1 MTPANSSRLRMQ
13 KIPSMTLTG
22 QITPFTCPLACLESF
37 ARDHELAYT
46 QESLLRDHAK
56 MCNVGTKHG
65 DQDASGSLNLIEFVK
80 LCQHLGLQPHWIP
93 VLYPEVIFPMLHS
106 LTREESVIFFIVRFD
121 GRGGATHYVRYSHMS
136 APGVFEV
143 MNPQF
148 SAPLF
153 HPISWEQLLA
163 WETYCVRLTAPEPQ
177 PK

>member
-1 MTPANSSRLRMQ
+1 
-13 KIPSMTLTG
+13 MTLTG

-37 ARDHELAYT
+37 AQDLELPYT
-46 QESLLRDHAK
+46 QDSLLRDHAK
-56 MCNVGTKHG
+56 MCNVGTKHD
-65 DQDASGSLNLIEFVK
+65 DQAASGALNLIQFVD
-80 LCQHLGLQPHWIP
+80 LCQDLGLQPKLFHDLLPEATIP
-93 VLYPEVIFPMLHS
+93 LLLR
-106 LTREESVIFFIVRFD
+106 LTPRETVIFFIVRFD
-121 GRGGATHYVRYSHMS
+121 GRDGATHYVRYSHMS

-153 HPISWEQLLA
+153 HPISWEQLVA